1 MQTITLIYG
10 DGIGKEV
17 IASAKAIV
25 EASGANV
32 DWDVQE
38 AGAEACDKYGKPID
52 DAVLDSIARNGAA
65 LKGPTATPIGK
76 GFRSVNVEIRQ
87 RLDLYV
93 NLRPLRS
100 FEGVKSLYQNI
111 DLTIVFEHHS
121 RR

>member
-25 EASGANV
+25 EASGAPV
-32 DWDVQE
+32 EWEVQE
-38 AGAEACDKYGKPID
+38 AGAEAAEKYGKPID
-52 DAVLDSIARNGAA
+52 DAVLESISRNGVA
-65 LKGPTATPIGK
+65 LKGPTATPVGK
-76 GFRSVNVEIRQ
+76 GFRSVNVEIRK

-111 DLTIVFEHHS
+111 DLTIVRENT
-121 RR
+121 